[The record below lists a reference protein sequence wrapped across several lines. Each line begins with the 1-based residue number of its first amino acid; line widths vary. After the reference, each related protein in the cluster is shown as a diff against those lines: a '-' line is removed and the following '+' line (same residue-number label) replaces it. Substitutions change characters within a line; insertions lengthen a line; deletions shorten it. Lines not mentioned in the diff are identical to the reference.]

1 LAVSAVVVAFAVLAN
16 AAGLDLPWYAFV
28 SKDFEMNPY
37 DRQVAEQIRKLQS
50 GSDKVR
56 AGAAEALG
64 YLRAYG
70 AADVLGRA
78 LADDSAIVRREAALS
93 FGWCGGRTAVE
104 PLLNALEDRD
114 WVVRQAG
121 WVALTNITGMEWP
134 FDALAKASTRD
145 NQLKRWR
152 KWWAA
157 VPAGVPPPDVIE
169 LLNSSDL
176 EAHLRAVRALGSL
189 GGETASRTI
198 TKVIA
203 PYRTMNYRELSPLEK
218 NIVLAGLRGLAHL
231 KNPAALKVLL
241 DFLDTVGW
249 ARYAADA
256 LGEFGSVEAVA
267 PLVAA
272 YPKFAKDLNRRLAE
286 LFPRDDLAKLGWN
299 PEDRMYETPYA
310 IILALSRLP
319 WDDSIDPDTASRL
332 CMLVLANIPSDWDGG
347 MLYEPEAFELVT
359 AYLLERAG
367 LRQAACDA
375 AFRAAGEPLSF
386 WVEGKYDAPP
396 VETVTTEQALTVLTK
411 GIYQDVPF
419 FAQWFPA
426 LCREPQDVPRL
437 IALLEHENGW
447 IRINAAKALM
457 FMGEKRAVEPVARIL
472 AESKPEA
479 TYGFSGVLEHAEYN
493 DPTPRW
499 REAFA
504 RALGRLGAQKHV
516 GLLIDILEDPRNV
529 IDVQY
534 AAALALDEM
543 GSPEALAALK
553 RADAEH
559 PFHTVRLVARE
570 ALWRRDLQQKQRPT
584 QEVRT
589 VVSHEPPANAQEP
602 RDFVFVKGENK
613 MRTDF
618 NLQSGLD
625 PWRQTYT
632 VTNSGP
638 TMRAG
643 RNLYILR
650 SSGSDPKVTRLTY
663 FTHGFV
669 AACEVSWDARQV
681 IFARRLNDE
690 YRHHSKVRYQKTSLR
705 DPNKPAFGGD
715 DDPWWHLWQINIDGT
730 GLKQITF
737 GPYHDVQPAYLP
749 DGRIVFS
756 STRIGMRDEYHGF
769 PCTGLTVMNADGSDI
784 HCIGFNLGGDR
795 EPAVSDDGRIVFS
808 RLDLFYSRLKT
819 EFTVQAVFPDGT
831 GNVTVYGP
839 ERRDFWYDLS
849 RKSNIKG
856 WSESPPRHRVL
867 RLTQPQPFDKSRLIC
882 SSSAGLTI
890 VGPGRHEEHIIPH
903 DKSMAVTCPFP
914 LDDGRI
920 LCAATVKE
928 FKTDGRI
935 VRVGTRQFGTLDDDV
950 ELEDAVNVDLGLY
963 ILDADTGRLTLL
975 YNDPETADFE
985 ARPIIPR
992 GRPAVLTE
1000 GANTRKDPYTAKLF
1014 CNSARISQETPVR
1027 TRGKLVR
1034 VIEGMPIVSR
1044 HETQQNYNGH
1054 HWRNHGGA
1062 HARVLGTTPLA
1073 GDGSFLVE
1081 VPADRLIHIQILD
1094 SDREVVGNQLI
1105 WMFVRPDQTRSC
1117 VGCHERRDNTTLPSH
1132 FAQAAKVPPVKMLPT
1147 GGEFSYRAKAW
1158 LKGTL
1163 PDEAERR
1170 TRVVRAV
1177 NLIGRY

>member
-1 LAVSAVVVAFAVLAN
+1 LTISTVLVVLTFSAD
-16 AAGLDLPWYAFV
+16 AGGRELTGPAFV
-28 SKDFEMNPY
+28 SNDFSVNPY
-37 DRQVAEQIRKLQS
+37 DHQVAQQTDKLQAP
-50 GSDKVR
+50 SDKVR

-64 YLRAYG
+64 YLRAYS
-70 AADVLGRA
+70 AADALARA
-78 LADDSAIVRREAALS
+78 LADDCAIVRREAALS
-93 FGWCGGRTAVE
+93 LGWCGGRTAVQ
-104 PLLNALEDRD
+104 PLLNALDDRD
-114 WVVRQAG
+114 WVVRQAA
-121 WVALTNITGMEWP
+121 WVALTNITGMEFP
-134 FDALAKASTRD
+134 FDALAKRSVR
-145 NQLKRWR
+145 NEQLDKWGR
-152 KWWAA
+152 WWAG
-157 VPAGVPPPDVIE
+157 VPTGVPPPDVIE
-169 LLNSSDL
+169 LLGSSDL
-176 EAHLRAVRALGSL
+176 EAHLRAVRALGAL
-189 GGETASRTI
+189 GGRTAGEKI
-198 TKVIA
+198 IKVVA
-203 PYRTMNYRELSPLEK
+203 PYRTMDYRKLSPLEK
-218 NIVLAGLRGLAHL
+218 NLVLAGLRGLGHL
-231 KNPAALKVLL
+231 KDPPGLKVLL

-286 LFPRDDLAKLGWN
+286 VFPRDDLAKLGWN

-310 IILALSRLP
+310 IILALSRLG
-319 WDDSIDPDTASRL
+319 WDNSIDPQTTGRFF
-332 CMLVLANIPSDWDGG
+332 MLVLANIPSDWDGG

-375 AFRAAGEPLSF
+375 AFKAAGEPLSF
-386 WVEGKYDAPP
+386 WVEGRYDAPP

-426 LCREPQDVPRL
+426 LCRNEQDVPRL
-437 IALLEHENGW
+437 IGLLEHDNGW
-447 IRINAAKALM
+447 VRINAAKALM
-457 FMGEKRAVEPVARIL
+457 FMGEKRAVEPIATIL
-472 AESKPEA
+472 AQSKPEA
-479 TYGFSGVLEHAEYN
+479 EYGFSGVLEHAEYN

-504 RALGRLGAQKHV
+504 RALGRLGAKEHV
-516 GLLIDILEDPRNV
+516 QLLVDILEDPRNV
-529 IDVQY
+529 IDVQH
-534 AAALALDEM
+534 AAALALDEL
-543 GSPEALAALK
+543 GTPRALAALT

-570 ALWRRDLQQKQRPT
+570 SLWRRNVRQKQRPVQT
-584 QEVRT
+584 AHT
-589 VVSHEPPANAQEP
+589 VAAHELPANTP
-602 RDFVFVKGENK
+602 RPDTFVFIKGQNK

-643 RNLYILR
+643 RNLYVLR
-650 SSGSDPKVTRLTY
+650 SSGSDAKVTQLTH

-669 AACEVSWDARQV
+669 ASCEVSWDGKRI
-681 IFARRLNDE
+681 IFARRLNDDF
-690 YRHHSKVRYQKTSLR
+690 RHCSKVKYENASLR
-705 DPNKPAFGGD
+705 DPNKPLFGGD
-715 DDPWWHLWQINIDGT
+715 DDPWWHLWQINVDGT
-730 GLKQITF
+730 GLRQITF

-749 DGRIVFS
+749 DGHIVFC

-769 PCTGLTVMNADGSDI
+769 PCTGLSVMNADGSDI
-784 HCIGFNLGGDR
+784 HCIGFNLGADR
-795 EPAVSDDGRIVFS
+795 DPAVLDDGRIAFG

-831 GNVTVYGP
+831 GNVTLYGP

-849 RKSNIKG
+849 RKSNVRG

-867 RLTQPQPFDKSRLIC
+867 RLTQPQSLGNSRLVC
-882 SSSAGLTI
+882 SSSSGLTV
-890 VGPGRHEEHIIPH
+890 VGPGRYQEHIIGH

-914 LDDGRI
+914 LEDGRI
-920 LCAATVKE
+920 LCAATIKE
-928 FKTDGRI
+928 FKVDGRV
-935 VRVGTRQFGTLDDDV
+935 VRAGTRQFEELDDEV
-950 ELEDAVNVDLGLY
+950 ELDDAVNVDLGLY
-963 ILDADTGRLTLL
+963 IMDAGTGQMTLL
-975 YNDPETADFE
+975 YNDPETADLE
-985 ARPIIPR
+985 ARPIVPR
-992 GRPAVLTE
+992 RPPTVLAE
-1000 GANTRKDPYTAKLF
+1000 GANTRRDPYTAKLF
-1014 CNSARISQETPVR
+1014 CNSARISQQARVAS
-1027 TRGKLVR
+1027 RGKLVR

-1054 HWRNHGGA
+1054 LWRNHGGA
-1062 HARVLGTTPLA
+1062 HARILGTAPLA
-1073 GDGSFLVE
+1073 ADGSFFVE

-1105 WMFVRPDQTRSC
+1105 WMFVRPDETRSC
-1117 VGCHERRDNTTLPSH
+1117 VGCHEKRDTTTLPNH
-1132 FAQAAKVPPVKMLPT
+1132 FALAAKTGAVRMLPT